1 MQDNGIGFDEKYAEK
16 IFAVFQRLHGRN
28 EYEGTGVGLAVCR
41 RITDRHHGTIIAKS
55 KPGAGRDLHRHPA
68 RQPAETAAAPMNDT
82 SKAKVVLMAE
92 DDSDDRLLVKDA
104 MAESRWEGE
113 LRFVEDG
120 EELLDYLMRRGK
132 YSQPAAA
139 PRPGL
144 ILLDLNMPRKDGR
157 EALREIKADA
167 ELRRIP
173 VVVLT
178 TSKADTDIGRMYDL
192 GANSF
197 ISKPIQFEA
206 LVNVMRILGQ
216 YWFNTVELPAPK

>member
-1 MQDNGIGFDEKYAEK
+1 
-16 IFAVFQRLHGRN
+16 
-28 EYEGTGVGLAVCR
+28 
-41 RITDRHHGTIIAKS
+41 
-55 KPGAGRDLHRHPA
+55 
-68 RQPAETAAAPMNDT
+68 MNDT
-82 SKAKVVLMAE
+82 SKANVILMAE

-104 MAESRWEGE
+104 MAESRWEGD

-120 EELLDYLMRRGK
+120 EDLLDYLKHRGK
-132 YSQPAAA
+132 YSQPANA

-157 EALREIKADA
+157 EALREIKDDT

-178 TSKADTDIGRMYDL
+178 TSKAGTDIGRMYDL

-197 ISKPIQFEA
+197 IAKPIQFEA
-206 LVNVMRILGQ
+206 LVNVMRLLGQ
-216 YWFNTVELPAPK
+216 YWFNTVELPASK